1 MEILNVRVD
10 GDGERRKQAYIML
23 YGIIN
28 KYDPNLLGEVQLVSQ
43 FLDTFLHPEE
53 VVDSTRLIVQV
64 AVVITALH
72 LLLLGVAKGRGSSSK
87 KNGAVGSADEEKE
100 KTSIAAWKDS
110 HQLTN
115 LIVNLILGCIG
126 TYFQIFHVPR
136 YASTTEKIV
145 GYEHMKF
152 FAIAQLGYQL
162 WALPIGIFFIR
173 EPREMIVHHVAVMC
187 VAQFGAFYHC
197 GFRYFHPFFFGVV
210 ELSSVP
216 LSIMNSFK
224 NNDNLIRTHPLIYRA
239 VRWVFGVTFLLV
251 RVIFWT
257 PMYWNFFAIGM
268 VILSESKLGI
278 IRQVLFT
285 GFFFAGAIL
294 TMLQYY
300 WAGKIISGLANG
312 PKMKEQ

>member
-1 MEILNVRVD
+1 
-10 GDGERRKQAYIML
+10 ML
-23 YGIIN
+23 YRIIN
-28 KYDPNLLGEVQLVSQ
+28 KYNPDLLGEVRLVSN
-43 FLDTFLHPEE
+43 FLDTFLHPETIF
-53 VVDSTRLIVQV
+53 DSTRSIVQV
-64 AVVITALH
+64 AIVITVLH
-72 LLLLGVAKGRGSSSK
+72 LLLLWAAKRRGSSVGYKSGAGRGSD
-87 KNGAVGSADEEKE
+87 DEERRRIA
-100 KTSIAAWKDS
+100 SIAAWKDS

-115 LIVNLILGCIG
+115 LIVNLILGCLG
-126 TYFQIFHVPR
+126 AYYQIFHIPR
-136 YASTTEKIV
+136 DATTTDRIV

-173 EPREMIVHHVAVMC
+173 EPREMIVHHVAVLC

-197 GFRYFHPFFFGVV
+197 GFRYFHPYFFGVV

-224 NNDNLIRTHPLIYRA
+224 NNDHLIGDHPLMYRM

-257 PMYWNFFAIGM
+257 PIYWNFFLIGM
-268 VILSESKLGI
+268 LILSESELGI
-278 IRQVLFT
+278 VRKVLFAA
-285 GFFFAGAIL
+285 FFLAGVIL

-300 WAGKIISGLANG
+300 WAGKIVSGLAKG

>member
-1 MEILNVRVD
+1 MS
-10 GDGERRKQAYIML
+10 
-23 YGIIN
+23 
-28 KYDPNLLGEVQLVSQ
+28 KY
-43 FLDTFLHPEE
+43 LDTFLHPEKI
-53 VVDSTRLIVQV
+53 VDSTRTIIQV
-64 AVVITALH
+64 AVVITVLH
-72 LLLLGVAKGRGSSSK
+72 LLLLWAAKRRSRGSSSGGDK
-87 KNGAVGSADEEKE
+87 RGVAGRGYDDDDEGRR
-100 KTSIAAWKDS
+100 IANAAAWKDS

-115 LIVNLILGCIG
+115 LIVNLILGCLG
-126 TYFQIFHVPR
+126 AYYQIRHIPGN
-136 YASTTEKIV
+136 ATTTSRIV

-162 WALPIGIFFIR
+162 WALPIGIFFVR
-173 EPREMIVHHVAVMC
+173 EPREMIVHHVAVIC

-224 NNDNLIRTHPLIYRA
+224 NNDHLIMDHPLMYRT

-257 PMYWNFFAIGM
+257 PIYWSFFVIGM
-268 VILSESKLGI
+268 LILSESELGI
-278 IRQVLFT
+278 VRKVLFT
-285 GFFFAGAIL
+285 AFFLASMIL

-300 WAGKIISGLANG
+300 WAGKIVLGLAKG
-312 PKMKEQ
+312 PKMKEK